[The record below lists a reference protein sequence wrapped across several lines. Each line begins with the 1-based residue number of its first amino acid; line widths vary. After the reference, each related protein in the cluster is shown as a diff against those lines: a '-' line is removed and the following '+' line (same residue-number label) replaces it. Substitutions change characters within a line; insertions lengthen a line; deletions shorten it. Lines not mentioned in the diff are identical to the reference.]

1 MKLLKQILPFLLAAI
16 IIAGG
21 FFGIYGM
28 EMLIPNEKD
37 KIVRSD
43 KRAANQLLY
52 VEEGETLTIYPWDHY
67 DPDALLTL
75 KQYGIEYG
83 IEADSP
89 GFTEYAYR
97 LDTFL
102 YQIFSDGN
110 ETESPGQIVTNI
122 EDFHFFESVQD
133 LFESMEVTLAGDFVF
148 LKDKTCNAVWNRTEY
163 RLDVA
168 SSIFLGNGNLPICY
182 LHLVPVNRD
191 PVSKEQ
197 MQKASEKLE
206 AMHREALSLY
216 DEFIKTF
223 STWEYADGED
233 AAMENEDGYS
243 GSNTA
248 WKLYLEKTSNENLL
262 TQYLADIS
270 DLNGIEIYYLAEFLI
285 YQDYYSFSYDGEIL
299 MVFSVSENVSGSN
312 GMVVLYYDPVQELF
326 TGYSI
331 KP

>member
-83 IEADSP
+83 IEADSS

-122 EDFHFFESVQD
+122 EGFHFFESVQD
-133 LFESMEVTLAGDFVF
+133 LFESMEVTQAGDFCF

-168 SSIFLGNGNLPICY
+168 LSIFLGNGNLPICY

-197 MQKASEKLE
+197 MQKASENWKPCTVKLFPFTMSSSRPLAPGSMRME
-206 AMHREALSLY
+206 KMRLWKM
-216 DEFIKTF
+216 KTA
-223 STWEYADGED
+223 T
-233 AAMENEDGYS
+233 AARILRGNCI
-243 GSNTA
+243 
-248 WKLYLEKTSNENLL
+248 WKRP
-262 TQYLADIS
+262 QMRIC
-270 DLNGIEIYYLAEFLI
+270 
-285 YQDYYSFSYDGEIL
+285 
-299 MVFSVSENVSGSN
+299 
-312 GMVVLYYDPVQELF
+312 
-326 TGYSI
+326 
-331 KP
+331 